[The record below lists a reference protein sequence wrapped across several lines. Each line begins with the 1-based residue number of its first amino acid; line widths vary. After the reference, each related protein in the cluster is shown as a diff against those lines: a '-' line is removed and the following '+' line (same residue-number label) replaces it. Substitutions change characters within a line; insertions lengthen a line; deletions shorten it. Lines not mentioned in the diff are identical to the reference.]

1 MKERVL
7 AVALMALTAIG
18 LAGCATKDN
27 TRFYLLT
34 PLAEPSKSQSSA
46 VVGVGPIVLP
56 RYLVRP
62 EIVGRVGGN
71 QLGVSESDQWG
82 GELEDNMT
90 RVVASN
96 IANLLGTNNIALFPW
111 SSGPQ
116 PSMDYQV
123 IVDVT
128 NFEQT
133 PDGSCVLE
141 AFWRVAHGE
150 TGEVLVMQRS
160 SFTEQAATSSTG
172 GVDYNAIAIAQ
183 SRNVEKLSR
192 EIAEAVPPK

>member
-7 AVALMALTAIG
+7 AVALVALALIN
-18 LAGCATKDN
+18 LAGCAATDN

-34 PLAEPSKSQSSA
+34 PLAEPSNAHSSA
-46 VVGVGPIVLP
+46 AIGVGPIVLP

-62 EIVGRVGGN
+62 EIVGRVSGN
-71 QLGVSESDQWG
+71 QLDLAESDQWG

-96 IANLLGTNNIALFPW
+96 IANVLGTNNIALFPW
-111 SSGPQ
+111 SAGPQ

-128 NFEQT
+128 SFEQT

-141 AFWRVAHGE
+141 AFWRIAHGE
-150 TGEVLVMQRS
+150 TGEILVMRRS
-160 SFTEQAATSSTG
+160 SFQEPVATSATG
-172 GVDYNAIAIAQ
+172 GANYNAIALAQ

-192 EIAEAVPPK
+192 EIAEAIPAK

>member
-7 AVALMALTAIG
+7 AAALVALALIS
-18 LAGCATKDN
+18 LAACATNDN
-27 TRFYLLT
+27 TKFYLLT

-46 VVGVGPIVLP
+46 AIAVGPIVLP
-56 RYLVRP
+56 RYLARP

-96 IANLLGTNNIALFPW
+96 IANILGTNNIALFPW
-111 SSGPQ
+111 SAGPQ
-116 PSMDYQV
+116 PTMDYQV
-123 IVDVT
+123 IVEVT
-128 NFEQT
+128 SFERT

-141 AFWRVAHGE
+141 AFWRIAHGE
-150 TGEVLVMQRS
+150 SGEILVMRRS
-160 SFTEQAATSSTG
+160 SFQEQAATSSTG
-172 GVDYNAIAIAQ
+172 SVDYNAIALAQ
-183 SRNVEKLSR
+183 SKNVEKLSR
-192 EIAEAVPPK
+192 EIAEAIPAK